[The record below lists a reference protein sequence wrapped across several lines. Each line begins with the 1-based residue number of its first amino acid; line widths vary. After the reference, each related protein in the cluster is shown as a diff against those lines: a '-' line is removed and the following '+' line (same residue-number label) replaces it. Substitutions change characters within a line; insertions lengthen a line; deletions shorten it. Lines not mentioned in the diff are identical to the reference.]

1 MLAQLD
7 QDSNLSWLFS
17 PCWMK
22 WMYIDDVG
30 RWVTSCCGNG
40 ESSLTSVWIL
50 RNLRRAGGTLGK
62 NRVFW
67 SNWEISFKSQIIW
80 TPPLDGFK
88 EKSLNYNIIF
98 NVQFTWA
105 QDNQDIIYFFINQQK
120 WSKNGSLQTIRS
132 HLSNSAAQIF
142 PPLAVA
148 ISKTCAVSPLSS
160 SGTLHS
166 SRCWP
171 QKRME
176 TPGPNLRNGWVLQ
189 NGIKS
194 IEVTCFF
201 GKQIY
206 NFYCNRTSFH
216 CVELKR

>member
-17 PCWMK
+17 RAGWNGC
-22 WMYIDDVG
+22 IDDVG

-40 ESSLTSVWIL
+40 ELSLTSVWIL

-62 NRVFW
+62 NQVFS

-80 TPPLDGFK
+80 TRNLIQIPNHLNPPLDGFK

-105 QDNQDIIYFFINQQK
+105 QDIYVFINQQK
-120 WSKNGSLQTIRS
+120 WSKNGSLKTIRS

-176 TPGPNLRNGWVLQ
+176 TPGPNLRNGGVLQ

-194 IEVTCFF
+194 IEVTCCFW
-201 GKQIY
+201 
-206 NFYCNRTSFH
+206 
-216 CVELKR
+216 

>member
-1 MLAQLD
+1 MYNLHGPKTYMSLSTNKND
-7 QDSNLSWLFS
+7 Q
-17 PCWMK
+17 
-22 WMYIDDVG
+22 
-30 RWVTSCCGNG
+30 
-40 ESSLTSVWIL
+40 
-50 RNLRRAGGTLGK
+50 
-62 NRVFW
+62 
-67 SNWEISFKSQIIW
+67 
-80 TPPLDGFK
+80 
-88 EKSLNYNIIF
+88 
-98 NVQFTWA
+98 
-105 QDNQDIIYFFINQQK
+105 
-120 WSKNGSLQTIRS
+120 KNGSLQTIRS

-194 IEVTCFF
+194 NEVTCCFW
-201 GKQIY
+201 
-206 NFYCNRTSFH
+206 
-216 CVELKR
+216 